1 MKSVY
6 KKIKDLRI
14 KQNITLAKLSEK
26 TDLSISFLSR
36 VENGST
42 NLAITSLKKI
52 ADAYGIS
59 MNYFFDEEND
69 YSYVKRKED
78 QKKIKIEGIDEE
90 LIRLN
95 GEFNGREIDP
105 FHIRVLPFTTSKIG
119 FTHQGEE
126 FYYVLEGEITF
137 IIDGESYQVQQG
149 ESIHYPSYLPHNFE
163 NRTDKPVSMI
173 NIVTPK
179 LL

>member
-1 MKSVY
+1 SVY
-6 KKIKDLRI
+6 KKIRDLRM
-14 KQNITLAKLSEK
+14 KQNITLAQLSEK

-36 VENGST
+36 IEKGST

-59 MNYFFDEEND
+59 MNYFFDEEENV
-69 YSYVKRKED
+69 SYVKTKSN
-78 QKKIKIEGIDEE
+78 QTKIKIEGIDEE
-90 LIRLN
+90 LIHLN
-95 GEFNGREIDP
+95 GEFNGRELDP
-105 FHIRVLPFTTSKIG
+105 FYINVLPHTTSKIG

-137 IIDGESYQVQQG
+137 IIDGEKYEVKQG

-163 NRTDKPVSMI
+163 NKTDKQVSMI
-173 NIVTPK
+173 NVVTPK

>member
-1 MKSVY
+1 MESVY
-6 KKIKDLRI
+6 NKIRDLRM
-14 KQNITLAKLSEK
+14 KRNLTLAKLSEK

-36 VENGST
+36 VEKGST

-59 MNYFFDEEND
+59 MNYFFDEEHGF
-69 YSYVKRKED
+69 SYVKSKQD

-105 FHIRVLPFTTSKIG
+105 YHIKVLPHTMSKVG

-137 IIDGESYQVQQG
+137 IIDDESYKVKKG
-149 ESIHYPSYLPHNFE
+149 DSIHYPSYLPHNFE
-163 NRTDKPVSMI
+163 NRTDKSVSMI
-173 NIVTPK
+173 NVVTPK